1 MNSIISGLDK
11 RLDVALKNSS
21 DKDFYLNLYHYFDY
35 IEKNQN
41 LKAFL
46 IKVNTLFCD
55 PSGTKLETVKHRDG
69 EMAGF

>member
-1 MNSIISGLDK
+1 MVYRHYVLINSIISGLDK
-11 RLDVALKNSS
+11 RLDIALKNSY

-55 PSGTKLETVKHRDG
+55 PSRDG
-69 EMAGF
+69 T